1 MFFLNAKDV
10 IMKKVLI
17 MLAVPRQQ
25 FEQVLPDWE
34 IVYPEKEAFT
44 HEELLQKVSDV
55 DAIVTVYGNKL
66 SNEVIDAAPKLKMI
80 ANFGA
85 GYDNIDIEYVNAKGI
100 VVTNSPDPVTEPTA
114 ELAMGLMI
122 ATARRMGEMNNILK
136 NKEDLQWGVMRNL
149 STTLVGKCLGIV
161 GMGAIGKAL
170 ARRAVASGMSVVY
183 HNRNR
188 VDETIEQQFG
198 AKYLP
203 LDELLQIADVV
214 SLNMPLTADT
224 RGLISS
230 KELVLMKDG
239 AYLINTARGPVVDE
253 EALIEALQN
262 KVIAGAGL
270 DVFENEPL
278 IPDALRELP
287 NVVLMPHL
295 GTATH
300 ETRGEM
306 SLLVAQ
312 NIKAYFD
319 GEVPPNRVN

>member
-1 MFFLNAKDV
+1 
-10 IMKKVLI
+10 MKKLLI
-17 MLAVPRQQ
+17 MMAVPRQQ
-25 FEQVLPDWE
+25 FEQVLPDWDL
-34 IVYPEKEAFT
+34 VYPENEAFT
-44 HEELLQKVSDV
+44 HEELLVEVADV

-85 GYDNIDIEYVNAKGI
+85 GYDNVDMDYVSSKGI

-122 ATARRMGEMNNILK
+122 ATARRIGEMNNLLK
-136 NKEDLQWGVMRNL
+136 NKEALQWGVMRNL

-170 ARRAVASGMSVVY
+170 ARRAIASGMSVVY
-183 HNRNR
+183 HNRQR
-188 VDETIEQQFG
+188 VDESVEQQLG
-198 AKYLP
+198 AKYLA
-203 LDELLQIADVV
+203 LHELLQTADVV
-214 SLNMPLTADT
+214 SLNMPLTPAT
-224 RGLISS
+224 RGMIGQ
-230 KELVLMKDG
+230 KELALMKPG
-239 AYLINTARGPVVDE
+239 AYLINTARGSVVDE
-253 EALIEALQN
+253 SALIDALQN

-270 DVFENEPL
+270 DVFENEPV
-278 IPDALRELP
+278 IPDALRDLP
-287 NVVLMPHL
+287 GVVLMPHL

-312 NIKAYFD
+312 NIKVFFAGD
-319 GEVPPNRVN
+319 VPPNKVN

>member
-1 MFFLNAKDV
+1 
-10 IMKKVLI
+10 MKKVLI
-17 MLAVPRQQ
+17 MLAVPRCQ
-25 FEQVLPDWE
+25 FEQVLPEWE
-34 IVYPEKEAFT
+34 LVYPSNEFFT
-44 HEELLQKVSDV
+44 HDELMTKAADV

-85 GYDNIDIEYVNAKGI
+85 GYDNIDVEYATKKGI

-122 ATARRMGEMNNILK
+122 ATARRMGEMNTMLK
-136 NKEDLQWGVMRNL
+136 NKEALKWGVMRNL
-149 STTLVGKCLGIV
+149 STTLVGKQLGIV

-170 ARRAVASGMSVVY
+170 ARRAVASGMQIVY
-183 HNRNR
+183 HNRKQ
-188 VDETIEQQFG
+188 VDAATEQQLG
-198 AKYLP
+198 ARYVP
-203 LDELLQIADVV
+203 LDELLKSSDVV
-214 SLNMPLTADT
+214 SLNVPLTAVT
-224 RGLISS
+224 KRMIGER
-230 KELVLMKDG
+230 ELALMKPS

-253 EALIEALQN
+253 AALVTALQN
-262 KVIAGAGL
+262 KEIAGAGL
-270 DVFENEPL
+270 DVFENEPI

-306 SLLVAQ
+306 SLLVAE
-312 NIKAYFD
+312 NIRCFFN
-319 GEVPPNRVN
+319 GETPPNRIN

>member
-1 MFFLNAKDV
+1 
-10 IMKKVLI
+10 MKKLLI
-17 MLAVPRQQ
+17 MMAVPRQQ
-25 FEQVLPDWE
+25 FEQVLPDWDL
-34 IVYPEKEAFT
+34 VYPENEAFT
-44 HEELLQKVSDV
+44 HEELLVKVADV

-85 GYDNIDIEYVNAKGI
+85 GYDNIDMDYVSSKGI

-122 ATARRMGEMNNILK
+122 ATARRIGEMNNLLK
-136 NKEDLQWGVMRNL
+136 NKEALQWGVMRNL

-183 HNRNR
+183 HNRQR
-188 VDETIEQQFG
+188 VDESVEQQLG
-198 AKYLP
+198 AKYLA
-203 LDELLQIADVV
+203 LHELLQTADVV
-214 SLNMPLTADT
+214 SLNMPLTPAT
-224 RGLISS
+224 RGMIGQ
-230 KELVLMKDG
+230 KELALMKPG

-253 EALIEALQN
+253 SALIDALQN

-270 DVFENEPL
+270 DVFENEPV

-287 NVVLMPHL
+287 GVVLMPHL

-312 NIKAYFD
+312 NIKVFFAGD
-319 GEVPPNRVN
+319 VPPNKVN

>member
-1 MFFLNAKDV
+1 
-10 IMKKVLI
+10 MKKLLI
-17 MLAVPRQQ
+17 MMAVPRQQ
-25 FEQVLPDWE
+25 FEQVLPDWDL
-34 IVYPEKEAFT
+34 VYPENEAFT
-44 HEELLQKVSDV
+44 HEELLVKVADV

-85 GYDNIDIEYVNAKGI
+85 GYDNVDMDYVSSKGI

-122 ATARRMGEMNNILK
+122 ATARRIGEMNNLLK
-136 NKEDLQWGVMRNL
+136 NKEALQWGVMRNL

-183 HNRNR
+183 HNRQR
-188 VDETIEQQFG
+188 VDESVEQQLG
-198 AKYLP
+198 AKYLA
-203 LDELLQIADVV
+203 LHELLQTADVV
-214 SLNMPLTADT
+214 SLNMPLTPAT
-224 RGLISS
+224 RGMIGQ
-230 KELVLMKDG
+230 KELALMKPG

-253 EALIEALQN
+253 SALIDALQN

-270 DVFENEPL
+270 DVFENEPV

-287 NVVLMPHL
+287 GVVLMPHL

-312 NIKAYFD
+312 NIKMFFN

>member
-1 MFFLNAKDV
+1 M
-10 IMKKVLI
+10 M
-17 MLAVPRQQ
+17 AVPRQQ
-25 FEQVLPDWE
+25 FEQVLPDWDL
-34 IVYPEKEAFT
+34 VYPENEAFT
-44 HEELLQKVSDV
+44 HEELLVKVADV

-85 GYDNIDIEYVNAKGI
+85 GYDNIDMDYVSSKGI

-122 ATARRMGEMNNILK
+122 ATARRIGEMNNLLK
-136 NKEDLQWGVMRNL
+136 NKEALQWGVMRNL

-183 HNRNR
+183 HNRQR
-188 VDETIEQQFG
+188 VDESVEQQLG
-198 AKYLP
+198 AKYLA
-203 LDELLQIADVV
+203 LHELLQTADVV
-214 SLNMPLTADT
+214 SLNMPLTPAT
-224 RGLISS
+224 RGMIGQ
-230 KELVLMKDG
+230 KELALMKPG

-253 EALIEALQN
+253 SALIDALQN

-270 DVFENEPL
+270 DVFENEPV

-287 NVVLMPHL
+287 GVVLMPHL

-312 NIKAYFD
+312 NIKAFFAGD
-319 GEVPPNRVN
+319 VPPNKVN